1 MLISLAK
8 ILLSTED
15 LELKMSKVKN
25 SDWNYDESGAKV
37 VTKPWGKEIWINYRK
52 EENIGDEEKRYVMK
66 KLYIKKGT
74 KTSFQYH
81 KKKVETNYLLKG
93 TIEAWFE
100 VEGGVIEKKILKAGS
115 IWSVPAGIKHRIVTL
130 DNIILIEASSP
141 EVDDVIRISD
151 DASRRDGRIDS
162 EHS

>member
-1 MLISLAK
+1 MG
-8 ILLSTED
+8 D
-15 LELKMSKVKN
+15 LELKMNKLKTL
-25 SDWNYDESGAKV
+25 DWNYDESEAKV

-52 EENIGDEEKRYVMK
+52 EEKVGDEEKRYVMK

-81 KKKVETNYLLKG
+81 KKKVETNYLLEG

-100 VEGGVIEKKILKAGS
+100 SKKGIIDKKILKAGS

-130 DNIILIEASSP
+130 DDIVLIEASSP

-151 DASRRDGRIDS
+151 DTLRGDGRIES
-162 EHS
+162 EHN

>member
-1 MLISLAK
+1 M
-8 ILLSTED
+8 ED

-25 SDWNYDESGAKV
+25 SDWNYDESDAKV

-130 DNIILIEASSP
+130 DDIILIEASSP

-151 DASRRDGRIDS
+151 DTSRGDGRIDS

>member
-1 MLISLAK
+1 MG
-8 ILLSTED
+8 D
-15 LELKMSKVKN
+15 LELKMNKLKTL
-25 SDWNYDESGAKV
+25 DWKYDGSEGKV

-52 EENIGDEEKRYVMK
+52 EEKVGDEEKRYVMK

-81 KKKVETNYLLKG
+81 KKKVETNYLLEG

-100 VEGGVIEKKILKAGS
+100 SKKGIIDKKILKAGS

-130 DNIILIEASSP
+130 DDIVLIEASSP

-151 DASRRDGRIDS
+151 DTLRGDGRIES
-162 EHS
+162 EHN

>member
-1 MLISLAK
+1 M
-8 ILLSTED
+8 EV
-15 LELKMSKVKN
+15 LELKMSKIEN
-25 SDWNYDESGAKV
+25 LDWNYDESEAKV

-52 EENIGDEEKRYVMK
+52 NEKVGDEKKRYVMK

-81 KKKVETNYLLKG
+81 KKKVETNFLLEG

-100 VEGGVIEKKILKAGS
+100 SNEGVIDKKILKAGS
-115 IWSVPAGIKHRIVTL
+115 IWSVPAGVKHRIVTL
-130 DNIILIEASSP
+130 DDIILIEASSP

-151 DASRRDGRIDS
+151 DTLGGDGRIES
-162 EHS
+162 EHK

>member
-1 MLISLAK
+1 
-8 ILLSTED
+8 
-15 LELKMSKVKN
+15 MSKKQNVN
-25 SDWNYDESGAKV
+25 WNYDESSAKV

-52 EENIGDEEKRYVMK
+52 DEKIGDEEKRYVMK

-81 KKKVETNYLLKG
+81 KKKVETNYLLDG

-100 VEGGVIEKKILKAGS
+100 NVTGIVEKKILKAGS
-115 IWSVPAGIKHRIVTL
+115 IWSVPAGVKHRIVTL
-130 DNIILIEASSP
+130 QDIVLIEASSP

-151 DASRRDGRIDS
+151 DTLRGDGRIDS
-162 EHS
+162 EHL

>member
-1 MLISLAK
+1 MG
-8 ILLSTED
+8 D
-15 LELKMSKVKN
+15 LELKMNKLKRL
-25 SDWNYDESGAKV
+25 DWNYDESEAKV

-52 EENIGDEEKRYVMK
+52 EEKVGDEEKRYVMK

-81 KKKVETNYLLKG
+81 KKKVETNYLLEG

-100 VEGGVIEKKILKAGS
+100 SKKGIIDKKILKAGS

-130 DNIILIEASSP
+130 DDIVLIEASSP

-151 DASRRDGRIDS
+151 DTLRGDGRIES
-162 EHS
+162 EHN